1 LLSKNL
7 QLNASTKAVATK
19 NKKNMH
25 IERKKKVGKKQ
36 EKKCRNENVLRES
49 TWHTGAQKK
58 NYNLKGTLVPYKQ
71 MEDHL
76 NSLNPNF

>member
-19 NKKNMH
+19 NKKKYAH
-25 IERKKKVGKKQ
+25 RKEKKVGKKQ

-49 TWHTGAQKK
+49 TWHTGAQRK
-58 NYNLKGTLVPYKQ
+58 NYNLKGSLVSFKWKII
-71 MEDHL
+71 L
-76 NSLNPNF
+76 IL